1 MPEELEMT
9 TLDHLYAISK
19 TAFNAN
25 DWHEAMEKITHHI
38 RSILIFDNLALFQLN
53 HKTGQ
58 LDVIFA
64 KAMGRGKAYE
74 AEISWGEILAS
85 KVIDK
90 CTTILEEP
98 DDNDKEDRL
107 QMPHLL
113 GIPIKSNQ
121 LCIGVLVLIRFGGPS
136 FSNENIKLAEFVTQ
150 QISFVLERQQ
160 FSMDSKLIN
169 EQLKQIRL
177 QNDFITTISHELR
190 NPLGFIKGYTT
201 TLLRND
207 ASWDSKTQQEF
218 LEIIDQ
224 ETDHLQKLI
233 ENLLD
238 SSRLSSGLMKME
250 YQNVRLD
257 TLLNDVIARTRL
269 QFPNNKINIKIE
281 AQIKPVQGDPH
292 RLSQVFENLITNAAK
307 YAPDSEIW
315 VKIKQNKEETNVYVQ
330 DFGPGIP
337 KKYLPFIYNRF
348 FRNPEQPP
356 GIHGTGLGLYIC
368 NQIVKAHNG
377 KILVNS
383 KEGEG
388 TTFEV
393 ILPNDYLV
401 NTTLL

>member
-1 MPEELEMT
+1 MAEELMT

-19 TAFNAN
+19 TAFAAS
-25 DWHEAMEKITHHI
+25 DWRDAMEKVTRHI
-38 RSILIFDNLALFQLN
+38 RSILIFDNLALYQLN
-53 HKTGQ
+53 HKTGH
-58 LDVIFA
+58 LDVLFA

-90 CTTILEEP
+90 CSTILEEP
-98 DDNDKEDRL
+98 DIEENEDRL

-113 GIPIKSNQ
+113 GIPINSNQ
-121 LCIGVLVLIRFGGPS
+121 LCVGVLVLIRFGGPN
-136 FSNENIKLAEFVTQ
+136 FSHDNINLAEFVTQ
-150 QISFVLERQQ
+150 QITFVLERQQ
-160 FSMDSKLIN
+160 YSLDTQLIN
-169 EQLKQIRL
+169 EQLKQIQL
-177 QNDFITTISHELR
+177 QNDFISTISHELR

-201 TLLRND
+201 TLLRAD
-207 ASWDSKTQQEF
+207 ASWDTQTQKEF

-224 ETDHLQKLI
+224 ETDHLVKLI
-233 ENLLD
+233 ENMLD

-269 QFPNNKINIKIE
+269 QFPKNPIKLE
-281 AQIKPVQGDPH
+281 SETQIKPLQGDPH

-315 VKIKQNKEETNVYVQ
+315 VKIKSTQEETQVLVQ

-337 KKYLPFIYNRF
+337 KKYLPFIFNRF

-383 KEGEG
+383 IEGEG

-393 ILPNDYLV
+393 FLPNDYRV
-401 NTTLL
+401 NNE

>member
-1 MPEELEMT
+1 MT
-9 TLDHLYAISK
+9 IYTPSVK
-19 TAFNAN
+19 TAFTSD
-25 DWHEAMEKITHHI
+25 DWHEAMEKVTHHI

-53 HKTGQ
+53 HKTGH
-58 LDVIFA
+58 LDVAFA
-64 KAMGRGKAYE
+64 KAMGRGKSYE

-98 DDNDKEDRL
+98 DKNDNDNDKEDRL

-113 GIPIKSNQ
+113 GIPITSNQ
-121 LCIGVLVLIRFGGPS
+121 LCIGVLVLIRFGGPN

-150 QISFVLERQQ
+150 QITFVLERQQ

-177 QNDFITTISHELR
+177 QNDFISTISHELR

-207 ASWDSKTQQEF
+207 TSWDSQTQKEF

-269 QFPNNKINIKIE
+269 QFPNNQIIIKIE

-292 RLSQVFENLITNAAK
+292 RLSQVFEI
-307 YAPDSEIW
+307 
-315 VKIKQNKEETNVYVQ
+315 
-330 DFGPGIP
+330 
-337 KKYLPFIYNRF
+337 
-348 FRNPEQPP
+348 
-356 GIHGTGLGLYIC
+356 
-368 NQIVKAHNG
+368 
-377 KILVNS
+377 
-383 KEGEG
+383 
-388 TTFEV
+388 
-393 ILPNDYLV
+393 
-401 NTTLL
+401 